1 MHHLRSNFNEGSL
14 TCPSFTEITMV
25 SSEYSD
31 AYAFSIING
40 YFKKKKKDEQIVFQP
55 CIIKTKVNIKS

>member
-40 YFKKKKKDEQIVFQP
+40 YFAYSKISNFRNVFYDELYA
-55 CIIKTKVNIKS
+55 